1 MAGIGF
7 VLRELKRKETL
18 AGTASSLGHGMIV
31 AAGPWIF
38 TVVSLALI
46 HRGTTALLS
55 SDAGYNFRSIIMYA
69 FAVSL
74 VSTAAVVNV
83 SVRLT
88 SNDIYRR
95 TFTMVR
101 SRYLASL
108 FASCLLSAILAL
120 ALHTLLFR
128 LSSSDLLIAVLSTMV
143 VSLIW
148 PTLAFCGAVRDY
160 KGITA
165 GFAVGMLASIV
176 GTIWAAGNGFG
187 MQIMIIMY
195 LCGLSVIFFVLA
207 SRILLTFPD
216 QTGSLGEQLEELFA
230 GLRLNWMLAAGS
242 LFAIAAVWVDKWIM
256 WFGPGQVRLTN
267 GLVSAPSYDG
277 AMFLAYLVMIPA
289 LGLFVT
295 AIETSFFEN
304 CRRLLDSIEG
314 KAPLARIERLAGE
327 LEKRTYRTIRDVL
340 MTLGALCVLAILLS
354 PSAVSWI
361 GLRYEQ
367 LGILRLGIMAAFFQF
382 MFLACSS
389 VVLFL
394 DRQAA
399 FLSLQL
405 FFFSSQTL
413 FTLVSIYLGPQYSGF
428 GHLLACALSA
438 VAAMSVLERTLS
450 KIIYLTFV
458 SAHHKPAAGS
468 AIAAPAGKYAARSLG
483 LDFEDETYLTPESV
497 QPGPLL
503 RP

>member
-7 VLRELKRKETL
+7 VLRELNRKETL
-18 AGTASSLGHGMIV
+18 FGTASSLGHGMIV

-55 SDAGYNFRSIIMYA
+55 FILYA
-69 FAVSL
+69 FAISL
-74 VSTAAVVNV
+74 VATAPVVNV

-101 SRYLASL
+101 SRYLAAL
-108 FASCLLSAILAL
+108 FASCLVSGVLSLAV
-120 ALHTLLFR
+120 HTLLFG
-128 LSSSDLLIAVLSTMV
+128 LSYSDLLIAIASTLV

-165 GFAVGMLASIV
+165 GFGLGMLVSIV
-176 GTIWAAGNGFG
+176 GTIWAAGNGLG
-187 MQIMIIMY
+187 MQLMIVMY
-195 LCGLSVIFFVLA
+195 LCGLAVIFFVLA

-216 QTGSLGEQLEELFA
+216 QSGSLSAQLAEMVD
-230 GLRLNWMLAAGS
+230 GLRRHWMLAAGS
-242 LFAIAAVWVDKWIM
+242 LFSIAAIWTDKWVM

-277 AMFLAYLVMIPA
+277 AMFLAYLVIIPA

-304 CRRLLDSIEG
+304 SRLLLESIEG
-314 KAPLARIERLAGE
+314 KAPLSRLERLAGA
-327 LEKRTYRTIRDVL
+327 LEKQTYQTIREVL
-340 MTLGALCVLAILLS
+340 TTLGALCALAILLS

-361 GLRYEQ
+361 GLQYEQ
-367 LGILRLGIMAAFFQF
+367 LGILRLGILAAFFQF

-389 VVLFL
+389 IVLFL
-394 DRQAA
+394 DRQAE

-405 FFFSSQTL
+405 IFFVSQAL
-413 FTLVSIYLGPQYSGF
+413 FTLLSIYLGPQYYGF
-428 GHLLACALSA
+428 GHLLACAVSA
-438 VAAMSVLERTLS
+438 VVSMSVLERTLG
-450 KIIYLTFV
+450 KIIYLTFA
-458 SAHHKPAAGS
+458 SAHHKGVGGA
-468 AIAAPAGKYAARSLG
+468 AIATSVGKAAPHSSG
-483 LDFEDETYLTPESV
+483 LDYEEESFLVLPPV
-497 QPGPLL
+497 QSGPLL

>member
-7 VLRELKRKETL
+7 VLRELNRKETL
-18 AGTASSLGHGMIV
+18 IGTASSLGHGMIV

-46 HRGTTALLS
+46 HRGTSALLS
-55 SDAGYNFRSIIMYA
+55 SDVGYNFRSFIMYA
-69 FAVSL
+69 FAISL
-74 VSTAAVVNV
+74 VATAPLVNV

-95 TFTMVR
+95 SFTLVR
-101 SRYLASL
+101 SRYLAAL
-108 FASCLLSAILAL
+108 FASCLLSAALSLAV
-120 ALHTLLFR
+120 HTLLFR
-128 LSSSDLLIAVLSTMV
+128 LSNSDLLIAVASTLV
-143 VSLIW
+143 VSLVW

-165 GFAVGMLASIV
+165 GFGLGMLISII
-176 GTIWAAGNGFG
+176 GTIWAAGHGLG
-187 MQIMIIMY
+187 MQLMTVMY

-216 QTGSLGEQLEELFA
+216 QAGSLGAQLAELAA
-230 GLRLNWMLAAGS
+230 GLRRHWMLAAGS
-242 LFAIAAVWVDKWIM
+242 LLSIAAVWADKWIM
-256 WFGPGQVRLTN
+256 WFGPDQVRLSN

-304 CRRLLDSIEG
+304 SRLLLDSIEG
-314 KAPLARIERLAGE
+314 KAPLSRLERLAGT
-327 LEKRTYRTIRDVL
+327 LEKQTYRTIREVL
-340 MTLGALCVLAILLS
+340 ITLGALCALAILLS

-367 LGILRLGIMAAFFQF
+367 LGILRLGILAAFFQF

-389 VVLFL
+389 IVLFL

-399 FLSLQL
+399 FLALQL
-405 FFFSSQTL
+405 FFFVLQAL
-413 FTLVSIYLGPQYSGF
+413 FTLMSIYLGSQYFGF

-438 VAAMSVLERTLS
+438 VVAIAVLERTLG
-450 KIIYLTFV
+450 KILYLTFAA
-458 SAHHKPAAGS
+458 AHHKSAGGTANAATIGK
-468 AIAAPAGKYAARSLG
+468 AAPYPLN
-483 LDFEDETYLTPESV
+483 LDFEEDSFLVLPPV
-497 QPGPLL
+497 QPAPLL

>member
-7 VLRELKRKETL
+7 VLRELQRKETMV
-18 AGTASSLGHGMIV
+18 GTASSLGHGMIV

-46 HRGTTALLS
+46 HRGTSALLTS
-55 SDAGYNFRSIIMYA
+55 SDGYDFRSFIMYA
-69 FAVSL
+69 FAISL
-74 VSTAAVVNV
+74 VATAPVVNV

-101 SRYLASL
+101 SRYLAAL
-108 FASCLLSAILAL
+108 TASCLASAAL
-120 ALHTLLFR
+120 AIAVHTLLFS
-128 LSSSDLLIAVLSTMV
+128 LSPPDLLIAVGSTVV
-143 VSLIW
+143 VSMVW

-165 GFAVGMLASIV
+165 GFAAGMLISIV
-176 GTIWAAGNGFG
+176 GTIWAARHALG
-187 MQIMIIMY
+187 MQFMIVMY
-195 LCGLSVIFFVLA
+195 LCGLSIIFFVLA

-216 QTGSLGEQLEELFA
+216 QTGSLGAQLAELGD
-230 GLRLNWMLAAGS
+230 GLQEHWMLAAGS
-242 LFAIAAVWVDKWIM
+242 LLSIAAVWADKWIM
-256 WFGPGQVRLTN
+256 WFGPAQVRLSN

-289 LGLFVT
+289 LGMFVT
-295 AIETSFFEN
+295 AIETSFFDN
-304 CRRLLDSIEG
+304 SRRLLDSIEG
-314 KAPLARIERLAGE
+314 KAPLGRLERLAGA
-327 LEKRTYRTIRDVL
+327 LEKQTYRTIREVL
-340 MTLGALCVLAILLS
+340 ITLGALCVLAILLS

-367 LGILRLGIMAAFFQF
+367 LGVLRLGILAAFFQF

-389 VVLFL
+389 IVLFL

-399 FLSLQL
+399 FLALQL
-405 FFFSSQTL
+405 SFFVLQAF
-413 FTLVSIYLGPQYSGF
+413 FTLMSIYLGPHYFGF
-428 GHLLACALSA
+428 GHLLACAMSA
-438 VAAMSVLERTLS
+438 VISMSVLERTLG
-450 KIIYLTFV
+450 KIIYLTFAA
-458 SAHHKPAAGS
+458 AHHKVGRGHAVASPTGK
-468 AIAAPAGKYAARSLG
+468 AAPRVIGR
-483 LDFEDETYLTPESV
+483 DFEEESLLV
-497 QPGPLL
+497 LPLIQPGPLL